1 MLEIV
6 KEIIEN
12 GLDNL
17 KRDELVSLCEQLDC
31 SKTGTKRTLKHR
43 IYACYDAMLEHERK
57 PDENINLNFNDPYI
71 MDYVAK
77 SKLNIIVARAIV
89 RRIASAPSDE
99 NGNVRFNGFQAC
111 YDIVKS
117 GWKDEI
123 LSDIEQDMYICMYEL
138 FNKGYL
144 SIENGFIADFSY
156 PSGWTIRTKDGVV
169 RKGIKDE
176 YIKDTDEIIEQT
188 MRSIWSDFYRSVQRT
203 LLSFRQ
209 ADTDRAK
216 SGNYVIVSD
225 ENGKQSLIGEKST
238 SYVNALIDMCNVP
251 ENVSDFVSKYNDVS
265 GIEFSASL
273 ERFLKDFGEK
283 YPKYSDNARKAISMI
298 LSGYRKYEI
307 AENIGISRP
316 TLNNL
321 FMLMK
326 TFYHIWDG
334 QLVMLRTSDRKE
346 YGCTYMNNDS
356 SAYGSYEFCYGYLP
370 KINSCDGVNFSDM
383 FESIP
388 AKTDFEIHCIK
399 RYMYEHV
406 LFAD

>member
-1 MLEIV
+1 MLAIIR
-6 KEIIEN
+6 EIIEN
-12 GLDNL
+12 GIDNL
-17 KRDELVSLCEQLDC
+17 KREELVSLCEQLDC

-43 IYACYDAMLEHERK
+43 IYACYDAMLENERK
-57 PDENINLNFNDPYI
+57 PDETVNFNFGDNRMLDYI
-71 MDYVAK
+71 AK

-89 RRIASAPSDE
+89 RRIACAPSDE

-111 YDIVKS
+111 FDIVKS

-123 LSDIEQDMYICMYEL
+123 LSDIEQDMYICMHDL

-144 SIENGFIADFSY
+144 SIEHGFVADFSY
-156 PSGWTIRTKDGVV
+156 PSGWTVRTKEGII
-169 RKGIKDE
+169 RKGIKLE
-176 YIKDTDEIIEQT
+176 YIKDTDEVIEET
-188 MRSIWSDFYRSVQRT
+188 MRSIWSDFYRAVQRT

-225 ENGKQSLIGEKST
+225 DNNRESLIGEKST
-238 SYVNALIDMCNVP
+238 SYVNALIDMCKVP

-265 GIEFSASL
+265 EIEFSASL

-283 YPKYSDNARKAISMI
+283 YPKYADNARKAISLI
-298 LSGYRKYEI
+298 LSGYKRYEI

-321 FMLMK
+321 FLLMK
-326 TFYHIWDG
+326 TFYHIWDR
-334 QLVMLRTSDRKE
+334 QLVTLRTADKRE
-346 YGCTYMNNDS
+346 YGCTYLNNDA
-356 SAYGSYEFCYGYLP
+356 SAYGSYEFKYGYLP
-370 KINSCDGVNFSDM
+370 KVNSCKGITFSDM

-399 RYMYEHV
+399 RHLYEHV
-406 LFAD
+406 LFTD